1 MSLFNM
7 LYDIVGIP
15 FGYLMSFI
23 YKVVPNY
30 AIAIIIFTLVTKILL
45 FPVNYKTQKGAARMQ
60 LLNPKMEKLRKS
72 FANNQQR
79 LAEEQQKL
87 YQEEG
92 VNPMGSCLPSLV
104 QMILLFGIIDVVY
117 KPITHI
123 LHIGK
128 NVRTAAIEKA
138 SELCIKFGDV
148 NGGNK
153 IDASNLRNELLT
165 MEVMEKHP
173 NEFSGFAENFSQAVS
188 DFSHNFTIFGAN
200 LGKTPTLHPDAWTHE
215 AIILAIIP
223 FLAGIAQLLASFYS
237 LIHQRK
243 TNPAAQQA
251 GGGCMT
257 IMMLGMPLMSI
268 WFAFQVPAGIGF
280 YWIWS
285 SLFTFFITFGL
296 NQYFSHD
303 RIVAINEKEKEK
315 ARIYAEKHPEKKTF
329 MQRML
334 EQQALLDQQQ
344 NGGSAKPASG
354 EKLSRSEQ
362 NKQNRDAINEAR
374 RRMAEKY
381 GDSYEDDE

>member
-1 MSLFNM
+1 
-7 LYDIVGIP
+7 
-15 FGYLMSFI
+15 
-23 YKVVPNY
+23 
-30 AIAIIIFTLVTKILL
+30 
-45 FPVNYKTQKGAARMQ
+45 
-60 LLNPKMEKLRKS
+60 
-72 FANNQQR
+72 
-79 LAEEQQKL
+79 
-87 YQEEG
+87 
-92 VNPMGSCLPSLV
+92 
-104 QMILLFGIIDVVY
+104 
-117 KPITHI
+117 
-123 LHIGK
+123 
-128 NVRTAAIEKA
+128 
-138 SELCIKFGDV
+138 
-148 NGGNK
+148 
-153 IDASNLRNELLT
+153 
-165 MEVMEKHP
+165 
-173 NEFSGFAENFSQAVS
+173 
-188 DFSHNFTIFGAN
+188 
-200 LGKTPTLHPDAWTHE
+200 
-215 AIILAIIP
+215 
-223 FLAGIAQLLASFYS
+223 
-237 LIHQRK
+237 
-243 TNPAAQQA
+243 
-251 GGGCMT
+251 MT

-296 NQYFSHD
+296 NQYFSYD